1 MLIFFDF
8 SDNQKQPDY
17 TPQGTN
23 LAKPAH
29 NAIYRGPKLHTKGHI
44 FSNGA
49 TAPPKQ
55 IGAVPCYLSNSAIKT
70 SSSAE

>member
-17 TPQGTN
+17 TPLETN

-29 NAIYRGPKLHTKGHI
+29 NPIYRGPKMHTKGHI

-49 TAPPKQ
+49 TAPQ
-55 IGAVPCYLSNSAIKT
+55 TNWCGAVLFEQFCD
-70 SSSAE
+70 

>member
-29 NAIYRGPKLHTKGHI
+29 NPIYRGPKLHTKGHI
-44 FSNGA
+44 FSNGD
-49 TAPPKQ
+49 TAPPNKLVRCRV
-55 IGAVPCYLSNSAIKT
+55 I
-70 SSSAE
+70 